1 MCPFLSSRTRSHS
14 IRPRMIYGMD
24 TLLTAGIAVRRFS
37 LHKSYGGMPRSTGH
51 LIHSRMLTD
60 VIYATHAWTM
70 RRSDLILT
78 DVADCVLI
86 AYGKK
91 AMIDEQDSE
100 TEGSAQ

>member
-1 MCPFLSSRTRSHS
+1 
-14 IRPRMIYGMD
+14 
-24 TLLTAGIAVRRFS
+24 
-37 LHKSYGGMPRSTGH
+37 
-51 LIHSRMLTD
+51 MLTD